1 MYLSI
6 SYTFIYYI
14 YLYIYLSSLTCFH
27 PNYSV
32 SIISPHS
39 PEALALYDPP
49 NSKVA
54 EAILEKG
61 SDAGAIRDPRFR
73 CRKSCFNWAVKLR
86 KALNIVECLN
96 LRQRSRL
103 FMELL
108 PRAHARSCNP
118 FVDPDTVRR
127 CCCHPSSPQQC
138 SALLR

>member
-14 YLYIYLSSLTCFH
+14 YLYIYISQFVDMFPSQVFRQA
-27 PNYSV
+27 V

-61 SDAGAIRDPRFR
+61 SDAGAIRDPDFDAGNHV
-73 CRKSCFNWAVKLR
+73 SIGL
-86 KALNIVECLN
+86 
-96 LRQRSRL
+96 
-103 FMELL
+103 
-108 PRAHARSCNP
+108 
-118 FVDPDTVRR
+118 
-127 CCCHPSSPQQC
+127 
-138 SALLR
+138 